1 MKIKKM
7 IFLMKTLVFIIL
19 TCYNAIVIIRKD
31 ITKGIDLFMSIKLFI
46 PGPVDVSADI
56 LEKLATT
63 QIAHRSKTASE
74 LQESISKKMQ
84 QLMYTKNTIILST
97 SSGSGIMEMAIRSCT
112 KKRAAVFSVGAFGDR
127 WYKMAVTNNIAA
139 DYFKSGPGMPTT
151 PEMVEEALKTGKY
164 DVVTV
169 THNETSSGIMNPVY
183 EIGQVV
189 KKYPDVIYLVDTVS
203 SLGGAKVET
212 DKCGIDICLTSTQK
226 CLGLPPGL
234 SIAAISDKAYDRAKT
249 VEFRGFYLD
258 LVNVVN
264 RARKD
269 YQYPTT
275 PSTPHMWAL
284 DYQLDK
290 ILNVEG
296 LDNRFNRHERL
307 AQIVRYWAEKHFE
320 LYAQDGY
327 RSNTVTTILNT
338 KGNSV
343 AELNKELA
351 KRGYMIS
358 NGYGDLKEKA
368 FRIAH
373 MADRKEEDLLALLS
387 EIEDIWNL

>member
-1 MKIKKM
+1 
-7 IFLMKTLVFIIL
+7 
-19 TCYNAIVIIRKD
+19 
-31 ITKGIDLFMSIKLFI
+31 
-46 PGPVDVSADI
+46 
-56 LEKLATT
+56 
-63 QIAHRSKTASE
+63 
-74 LQESISKKMQ
+74 
-84 QLMYTKNTIILST
+84 
-97 SSGSGIMEMAIRSCT
+97 MEMAIRSCT
-112 KKRAAVFSVGAFGDR
+112 NKRAAVFSVGAFGDR

>member
-1 MKIKKM
+1 
-7 IFLMKTLVFIIL
+7 
-19 TCYNAIVIIRKD
+19 
-31 ITKGIDLFMSIKLFI
+31 MSIKLFI

-74 LQESISKKMQ
+74 LQESISTKMQ
-84 QLMYTKNTIILST
+84 QLMYTKNTVILST

-112 KKRAAVFSVGAFGDR
+112 KKRAVVFSVGAFGDR
-127 WYKMAVTNNIAA
+127 WYKMAVTNNIPA
-139 DYFKSGPGMPTT
+139 DHFKSEPGMPTT

-183 EIGQVV
+183 EIGQVIA
-189 KKYPDVIYLVDTVS
+189 KYPDVIYLVDTVS

-249 VEFRGFYLD
+249 VEHRGFYLD
-258 LVNVVN
+258 LINVVN

-269 YQYPTT
+269 FQFPTT

-290 ILNVEG
+290 IINVEG
-296 LDNRFNRHERL
+296 LDNRFDRHAHL
-307 AQIVRYWAEKHFE
+307 AQIVRDWAEKHFE
-320 LYAQDGY
+320 LYALDGY

-373 MADRKEEDLLALLS
+373 MADRQEADLLALLK

>member
-1 MKIKKM
+1 MM
-7 IFLMKTLVFIIL
+7 NL
-19 TCYNAIVIIRKD
+19 
-31 ITKGIDLFMSIKLFI
+31 KLFI
-46 PGPVDVSADI
+46 PGPTDVDPKV
-56 LEKLATT
+56 LEKLATP
-63 QIAHRSKTASE
+63 QIAHRSKTATE
-74 LQESISKKMQ
+74 LQKGISEKLQK
-84 QLMYTKNTIILST
+84 LMYTDNMIILST
-97 SSGSGIMEMAIRSCT
+97 SSGSGVMEMAIRSCT

-139 DYFKSGPGMPTT
+139 DHFKSEPGKPTT
-151 PEMVEEALKTGKY
+151 PEMVEAALATGKY

-169 THNETSSGIMNPVY
+169 THNETSSGIMNPVV
-183 EIGQVV
+183 EIGEVIA
-189 KKYPDVIYLVDTVS
+189 KYPDVVYLVDTVS
-203 SLGGAKVET
+203 SLGGAKVEV
-212 DKCGIDICLTSTQK
+212 DKAGIDICLASTQK

-234 SIAAISDKAYDRAKT
+234 AIASVSEKAIKRAET
-249 VEFRGFYLD
+249 VENRGFYLD
-258 LVNVVN
+258 LLNVVK
-264 RARKD
+264 RAKKD

-284 DYQLDK
+284 DYQLDR
-290 ILNVEG
+290 IIDEEG
-296 LDNRFNRHERL
+296 LDNRFDRHEKL
-307 AQIVRYWAEKHFE
+307 AKIVREWASKHFE
-320 LYAQDGY
+320 LFALEGF

-351 KRGYMIS
+351 TRGFMIS

-373 MADRKEEDLLALLS
+373 MADRKEEDLLDLLK

>member
-1 MKIKKM
+1 MEM
-7 IFLMKTLVFIIL
+7 
-19 TCYNAIVIIRKD
+19 
-31 ITKGIDLFMSIKLFI
+31 KLFI
-46 PGPVDVSADI
+46 PGPVNVDQDI
-56 LEKLATT
+56 LDKLATP
-63 QIAHRSKTASE
+63 QIAHRSKTATE
-74 LQESISKKMQ
+74 LQKGISEKLQK
-84 QLMYTKNTIILST
+84 LMYTDNLIILST
-97 SSGSGIMEMAIRSCT
+97 SSGSGIMEMAIKSCT

-127 WYKMAVTNNIAA
+127 WFNMAITNNVPA
-139 DYFKSGPGMPTT
+139 DKFKSEPGMPTT
-151 PEMVEEALKTGKY
+151 PEMVEEALKTGLY

-169 THNETSSGIMNPVY
+169 THNETTTGVMNPVY

-189 KKYPDVIYLVDTVS
+189 AKYPDVIYLVDAVS
-203 SLGGAKVET
+203 SLGGAKIEV
-212 DKCGIDICLTSTQK
+212 DKSNVDICLASTQK

-234 SIAAISDKAYDRAKT
+234 SIAAISDKAYDRALT
-249 VEFRGFYLD
+249 VENRGFYLD

-296 LDNRFNRHERL
+296 LDNRFDRHAHL
-307 AQIVRYWAEKHFE
+307 AQIVRDWAEKHFE
-320 LYAQDGY
+320 LYAKEGY
-327 RSNTVTTILNT
+327 RSNTVTTIMNT
-338 KGNSV
+338 KGNSI
-343 AELNKELA
+343 AGLNKELA

-373 MADRKEEDLLALLS
+373 MADRKEEDLLALLN